1 MRFGYKCIYGLVEEC
16 LGSEIPIPIQETHTI
31 KKLQSASTTGRW
43 WPVLSLYLCH
53 MANQEKKFW
62 DGGWLNGQA
71 LSLGLCGELR
81 GYAERSPW
89 RYEDTG
95 PKGRRPEFPLRMWRW
110 FFMNLTKALN
120 LCSVV
125 ARVSL
130 KVSAVGGLQ
139 KWPVFP
145 IIVFWSIFAT
155 RFAFLSRGRISQEEE
170 GIPLNQ
176 D

>member
-1 MRFGYKCIYGLVEEC
+1 
-16 LGSEIPIPIQETHTI
+16 
-31 KKLQSASTTGRW
+31 
-43 WPVLSLYLCH
+43 
-53 MANQEKKFW
+53 
-62 DGGWLNGQA
+62 
-71 LSLGLCGELR
+71 
-81 GYAERSPW
+81 
-89 RYEDTG
+89 
-95 PKGRRPEFPLRMWRW
+95 
-110 FFMNLTKALN
+110 MNLTKALN

-155 RFAFLSRGRISQEEE
+155 RFAFLSRGGISQEEE